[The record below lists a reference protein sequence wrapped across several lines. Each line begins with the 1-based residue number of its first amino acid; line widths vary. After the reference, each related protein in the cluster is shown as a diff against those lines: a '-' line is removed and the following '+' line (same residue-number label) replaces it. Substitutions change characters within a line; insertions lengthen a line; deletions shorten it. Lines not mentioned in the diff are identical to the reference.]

1 MKGVKTMRLWHREL
15 LPYLPDLQFKGQLRE
30 LVAIMHDWRDKKKT
44 NHLLIN
50 KVMEYP
56 KKHLTSYY
64 LTYSREYFKRYGK
77 RNVKLFH
84 EFIDFSIYF
93 FEKEC
98 EIHFENGFEKT
109 VVGEMENIFPDWHN
123 KEYLR
128 VCMANLY
135 EKHFF
140 GIGKSRITD
149 EEWARLCEGYEQI
162 TGEKYQ
168 I

>member
-1 MKGVKTMRLWHREL
+1 MRIWDYRL

-30 LVAIMHDWRDKKKT
+30 LVLIMRQWRDKGTT

-50 KVMEYP
+50 RVMEYQP
-56 KKHLTSYY
+56 SELAC
-64 LTYSREYFKRYGK
+64 YFEKYDEAYKKRYGK
-77 RNVKLFH
+77 KIKIEIWVDFCNFVG
-84 EFIDFSIYF
+84 FIIPTDAP
-93 FEKEC
+93 
-98 EIHFENGFEKT
+98 
-109 VVGEMENIFPDWHN
+109 IFDGWHN

-140 GIGKSRITD
+140 GVGKSRITD
-149 EEWARLCEGYEQI
+149 EEWETLCRGYKEI
-162 TGEKYQ
+162 TGEEYV

>member
-1 MKGVKTMRLWHREL
+1 MRIWDYRL
-15 LPYLPDLQFKGQLRE
+15 LPYLPDAQFKGQLRE
-30 LVAIMHDWRDKKKT
+30 LVAIMRDWRDKGKT

-50 KVMEYP
+50 RVMEYP
-56 KKHLTSYY
+56 KSDLTSYFLLY
-64 LTYSREYFKRYGK
+64 DIEYQKRYLKDHGLIANEFVEFSK
-77 RNVKLFH
+77 PDHFTNVPFK
-84 EFIDFSIYF
+84 
-93 FEKEC
+93 
-98 EIHFENGFEKT
+98 
-109 VVGEMENIFPDWHN
+109 DWHN

-135 EKHFF
+135 EKHIF

-149 EEWARLCEGYEQI
+149 DEWARLCEGYENI

>member
-1 MKGVKTMRLWHREL
+1 MA
-15 LPYLPDLQFKGQLRE
+15 QFKGQLRE
-30 LVAIMHDWRDKKKT
+30 LVAIMHDWRDKGKT

-56 KKHLTSYY
+56 KSELAKYAFKYFKEYY
-64 LTYSREYFKRYGK
+64 KRYGK
-77 RNVKLFH
+77 ALKDKYWEFSWFGFNRLNVFV
-84 EFIDFSIYF
+84 DD
-93 FEKEC
+93 
-98 EIHFENGFEKT
+98 EIKCFCG
-109 VVGEMENIFPDWHN
+109 WHD

-135 EKHFF
+135 EKHHF

-149 EEWARLCEGYEQI
+149 EEWKILLNGYKVI
-162 TGEKYQ
+162 TGEDYR